1 MSVENFL
8 AAIHAAHE
16 SAAAIMAA
24 LDDHLG
30 ISPDDVRCCDAK
42 RAERI
47 AAALAAIAENI

>member
-1 MSVENFL
+1 MSLDNFL
-8 AAIHAAHE
+8 AAIHAAQE

-30 ISPDDVRCCDAK
+30 VSPDDVRLCDAA

-47 AAALAAIAENI
+47 AAALAAIAESI